1 MRIPEGGAR
10 GRRLQD
16 RAAPGLQKA
25 RHSATVMGTPSG
37 GSHMRVN
44 GNYDS
49 ARLFSMNH

>member
-10 GRRLQD
+10 GRRSQD

-25 RHSATVMGTPSG
+25 RHLAAVMATPSG

-44 GNYDS
+44 GNYGS
-49 ARLFSMNH
+49 ARLFSMDH